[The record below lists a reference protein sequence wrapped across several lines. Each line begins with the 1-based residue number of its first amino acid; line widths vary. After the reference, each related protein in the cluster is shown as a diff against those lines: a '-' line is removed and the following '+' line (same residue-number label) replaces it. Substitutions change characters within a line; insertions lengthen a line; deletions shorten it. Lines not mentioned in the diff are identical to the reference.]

1 MPSRPT
7 VRLNNTQRN
16 LLAMKGNTMVCIG
29 RRGVVNPKALLVR
42 IWPNSIAACIA
53 MKIDGTAASRN
64 VATIRN
70 FAQMVIGSLLAL
82 FLRCPKTFSL
92 RAKLISSASMVGAW
106 GNEANDSRLEDAS
119 SRNFQLPV
127 VSKYRHHS
135 IFRHHFFAADR

>member
-1 MPSRPT
+1 MYRE
-7 VRLNNTQRN
+7 
-16 LLAMKGNTMVCIG
+16 
-29 RRGVVNPKALLVR
+29 
-42 IWPNSIAACIA
+42 
-53 MKIDGTAASRN
+53 KINGTAALRSRN
-64 VATIRN
+64 VATVRY

-135 IFRHHFFAADR
+135 IFRHHFFTADRWYAISFRTL

>member
-1 MPSRPT
+1 MYRE
-7 VRLNNTQRN
+7 
-16 LLAMKGNTMVCIG
+16 
-29 RRGVVNPKALLVR
+29 
-42 IWPNSIAACIA
+42 
-53 MKIDGTAASRN
+53 KIDGTAALRSRN
-64 VATIRN
+64 VATIRY
-70 FAQMVIGSLLAL
+70 FAQMLIGSLLAL

-92 RAKLISSASMVGAW
+92 GAKLISSASMVGAW